1 MRMHAC
7 VCVCVCVC
15 VCMSEHIYG
24 GAFFVTVIRESAAIC
39 DCGVVV
45 SFMSLVGLGLRTLN
59 FRLGTLKSF
68 VIITP
73 TFTPNLKSPAQVQ
86 LLNSEDMTASQMST
100 DLSQNQ
106 YQPAPS
112 APLQASMSILQSLAH
127 SHGSSVGGGGEA
139 VQEFESLR
147 HTLLEQQQKE
157 LEELFVQ
164 QRREQMLL
172 QGEIEEHHKRM
183 RVGRALGLLLSL
195 PRCLVDWVVD

>member
-1 MRMHAC
+1 
-7 VCVCVCVC
+7 
-15 VCMSEHIYG
+15 
-24 GAFFVTVIRESAAIC
+24 
-39 DCGVVV
+39 
-45 SFMSLVGLGLRTLN
+45 MSLVGLGIRALN

-73 TFTPNLKSPAQVQ
+73 TFTPNLTSPVQVQ

-100 DLSQNQ
+100 DMSQNQ
-106 YQPAPS
+106 YQPALS
-112 APLQASMSILQSLAH
+112 AQLQASVSVLQSLAH

-147 HTLLEQQQKE
+147 QTLLEQQQKE

-183 RVGRALGLLLSL
+183 RVGRALGLLLLL
-195 PRCLVDWVVD
+195 PHCLVKWVVD